1 MKKRIIVV
9 AAIIKN
15 ENKEIL
21 CALSSPVMNS
31 PNLLE
36 FPGGKIAYNQT
47 IKESIEI

>member
-1 MKKRIIVV
+1 MKKRINIV

-21 CALSSPVMNS
+21 CALCSPVMNS

-36 FPGGKIAYNQT
+36 LPGGKSRITKLQKNL
-47 IKESIEI
+47 